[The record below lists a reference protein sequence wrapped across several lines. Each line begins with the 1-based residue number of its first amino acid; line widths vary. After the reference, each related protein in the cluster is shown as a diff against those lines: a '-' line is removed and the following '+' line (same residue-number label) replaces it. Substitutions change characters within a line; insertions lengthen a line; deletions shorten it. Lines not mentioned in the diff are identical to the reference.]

1 MRFIKKRVEQML
13 VLLHNNYYEKGP
25 GKVLNN
31 FKSGLFS
38 MGILYKENPDTV
50 EKDDYVIIL
59 QWSDLAGRIS
69 RLANKERLII
79 GPNVCKLPNENEFIM
94 SGEYKSLIVP
104 SEWVKILYSK
114 WINTDK
120 INVWGSGIETD
131 KFTDTSNNTKSIDFL
146 IYFKN
151 RGYQELTR
159 IENALTLKGY
169 SYTTLIYG
177 SYTENQLLIE
187 TGRCKFCIVI
197 VNTESQGIAIQE
209 IMSTNTPLIVMDKTY
224 WDEMP
229 DVDATSVPYWSD
241 ECGIKI
247 IDIDELDSAIE
258 KINIGVSPRNFIVEN
273 LNLLKSASDLLK
285 IVGYI

>member
-1 MRFIKKRVEQML
+1 ML
-13 VLLHNNYYEKGP
+13 VLLHNNYYERGP

-31 FKSGLFS
+31 FKSGLLA
-38 MGILYKENPDTV
+38 MGIEYRENPETV

-59 QWSDLAGRIS
+59 QWSNLAGRIA
-69 RLANKERLII
+69 RLSNKERLVI
-79 GPNVCKLPNENEFIM
+79 GPNICTYPNENEFVM
-94 SGEYKSLIVP
+94 SGEYKSLVVP

-120 INVWGSGIETD
+120 IDVWGSGIETE
-131 KFTDTSNNTKSIDFL
+131 KFIDTSNNTKSIDFL

-151 RGYQELTR
+151 RGNQELDR
-159 IENALTLKGY
+159 IENILSLKRY
-169 SYTTLIYG
+169 SHTTLIYG
-177 SYTENQLLIE
+177 SYTEDQLLME
-187 TGRCKFCIVI
+187 TSRCKFCIVI

-209 IMSTNTPLIVMDKTY
+209 IMSTNTPMIVIDKTH

-229 DVDATSVPYWSD
+229 GVKATSVPYWSE

-247 IDIDELDSAIE
+247 SDIDDLDSAIE
-258 KINIGVSPRNFIVEN
+258 KISTGFFPRNFIVEN
-273 LNLLKSASDLLK
+273 LNLLKSARDLLK

>member
-1 MRFIKKRVEQML
+1 ML
-13 VLLHNNYYEKGP
+13 VVLHNNYYEKGP
-25 GKVLNN
+25 GKVLGN
-31 FKSGLFS
+31 FKSGLLS
-38 MGILYKENPDTV
+38 MGITYKENPDTV
-50 EKDDYVIIL
+50 EKNDYVIIL
-59 QWSDLAGRIS
+59 QWSDLAGRIA
-69 RLANKERLII
+69 RLANKERLVI
-79 GPNVCKLPNENEFIM
+79 GPNICTLPNENEFVM

-104 SEWVKILYSK
+104 SEWVKELYSK
-114 WINTDK
+114 WINTNK
-120 INVWGSGIETD
+120 IDVWGSGIETD
-131 KFTDTSNNTKSIDFL
+131 KFVDTSNNIKSIDFL

-151 RGYQELTR
+151 RENDELAR
-159 IENALTLKGY
+159 IENVLTLKGY
-169 SYTTLIYG
+169 SYTILIYG
-177 SYTENQLLIE
+177 RYTEDQLLTE

-247 IDIDELDSAIE
+247 SDIDELDSAIE
-258 KINIGVSPRNFIVEN
+258 KIDIGVSPRNFIVKN
-273 LNLLKSASDLLK
+273 LNLVKSASDLLK